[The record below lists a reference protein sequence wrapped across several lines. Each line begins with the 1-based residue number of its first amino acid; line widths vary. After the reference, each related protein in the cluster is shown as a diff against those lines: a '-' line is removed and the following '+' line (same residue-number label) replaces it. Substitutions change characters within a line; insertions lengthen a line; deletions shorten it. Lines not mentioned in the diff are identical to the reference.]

1 MITPAQ
7 ARQRTA
13 LRARRP
19 AAAEIEVVAADGQIV
34 EWDELPPLYHTSLK
48 QYQALSVRAQRET
61 YRAASSLE
69 RKPWYRGAYD
79 DRLAK
84 KIVAATAQCTRTGLS
99 KTTSVKDRASVYQ
112 SRLQGRVTLKD
123 QATVEQSQL
132 LASSTNYITVAA
144 TSSVEQSYLNGA
156 LSLRG
161 NCCLTGAY
169 VRATGA
175 LNDVVV
181 ESNLGECLIVGSVN
195 LHGISLSGNACIV
208 APAGGIRLHG
218 PIRLAGDAWITSMS
232 DVLCIGPSS
241 SSGRWLTAHRDR
253 VIGVRINTGCFSG
266 CVQQFREAV
275 AKTHAQDERSRNQY
289 IAWANMIDQWAKQW
303 PSA

>member
-7 ARQRTA
+7 SKQRT
-13 LRARRP
+13 ARRP
-19 AAAEIEVVAADGQIV
+19 ADSQIEVVAADGQIV

-48 QYQALSVRAQRET
+48 QYQALCVRAQRET
-61 YRAASSLE
+61 NRASSALATQ
-69 RKPWYRGAYD
+69 KPWYRGAYD

-84 KIVAATAQCTRTGLS
+84 KNVAATAQCTRTGLS
-99 KTTSVKDRASVYQ
+99 NTASIKDRANVYQ

-123 QATVEQSQL
+123 QATVERSQL
-132 LASSTNYITVAA
+132 LAFSTNYITVAT

-161 NCCLTGAY
+161 NCRLTGAY
-169 VRATGA
+169 VRATGT

-181 ESNLGECLIVGSVN
+181 ESNLGECLIVGCVN
-195 LHGISLSGNACIV
+195 LKDISMSGNACIV
-208 APAGGIRLHG
+208 ASPEDVLRLHG
-218 PIRLAGDAWITSMS
+218 PIILAGDAWITSMS

-253 VIGVRINTGCFSG
+253 VIGVRVNTGCFSG
-266 CVQQFREAV
+266 CVQQFRAAV
-275 AKTHAQDERSRNQY
+275 DKTHAQDERFRNQY
-289 IAWANMIDQWAKQW
+289 VAWANMIDLWAKQW